1 MRNNALGV
9 ANELIDLAD
18 KDGKDLTLLK
28 LVKLVFL
35 SYAFGL
41 VLAKDEPLIDPRFD
55 KVEAWRYGPV
65 IPSVYHS
72 FKHLRNKPIKPADK
86 AVVLNGESHDCN
98 DGEFVVPSIKGD
110 LAKRVIRTVWARYSN
125 ATASELVD
133 LLHRDGTPWSDAYVP
148 GMNRPILES
157 DVKDYYTRFLDI
169 LANLIKE
176 RE

>member
-18 KDGKDLTLLK
+18 SDGKDLTLLK

-72 FKHLRNKPIKPADK
+72 FKHLRNKTHQAGRQGRR
-86 AVVLNGESHDCN
+86 AERRVL
-98 DGEFVVPSIKGD
+98 
-110 LAKRVIRTVWARYSN
+110 
-125 ATASELVD
+125 
-133 LLHRDGTPWSDAYVP
+133 
-148 GMNRPILES
+148 
-157 DVKDYYTRFLDI
+157 
-169 LANLIKE
+169 
-176 RE
+176 